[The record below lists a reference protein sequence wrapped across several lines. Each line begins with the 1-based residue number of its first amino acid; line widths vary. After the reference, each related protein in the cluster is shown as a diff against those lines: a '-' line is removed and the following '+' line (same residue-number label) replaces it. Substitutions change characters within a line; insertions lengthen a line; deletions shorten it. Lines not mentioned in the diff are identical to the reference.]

1 MMSAITNCHF
11 MMVRCIFATKVSQI
25 KQKNRHVCARGG
37 ALFIQKPT
45 LCWPDGQALFQ
56 RMDIPEFFRLFLLF
70 LHQKEFVCIS
80 LLLDFATLRSDG
92 SFPCSGRVGV
102 LAKW

>member
-1 MMSAITNCHF
+1 MFVLAGEPCLYSSPHCVDLTDRLSF
-11 MMVRCIFATKVSQI
+11 REWTSQS
-25 KQKNRHVCARGG
+25 
-37 ALFIQKPT
+37 
-45 LCWPDGQALFQ
+45 
-56 RMDIPEFFRLFLLF
+56 FFRLFLLF